1 MGGHCTNM
9 LKVNPELLWR
19 PQRYWRYLDPKR
31 SVEESCRHHVQL
43 AQEETVCTV
52 GSRAGGADTQA
63 Y

>member
-43 AQEETVCTV
+43 AQEDVL
-52 GSRAGGADTQA
+52 
-63 Y
+63 